1 MALLKEKGPGGQISR
16 RGKCSGCVE
25 SIGFKRN
32 GRNGGVAHVET
43 AAAEQAADAD
53 MNIKADRSVEG

>member
-1 MALLKEKGPGGQISR
+1 M
-16 RGKCSGCVE
+16 E